1 MMPRKSTPPPV
12 TVLTAQA
19 QKRGGKVS
27 VSRDDLTDL
36 LILFDP
42 PPGEPPTIRM
52 FDLFAARPEQLP
64 KVEYLVDGLVFQRG
78 LWFIA
83 SLPKRG
89 KSLIRRHLTVCI
101 ALGELFLG
109 REVKKGRVVI
119 VADEDEAADELRV
132 MGWMAEALGHDPAEL
147 KDQIYLIPPCD
158 LKVDSRWDV
167 QAITALLEAIDPAIF
182 FLDPLIRYHDQEENS
197 NTDLQVVVRPLAV
210 LGRKRSVCVVHH
222 SPIERPGDLRGGG
235 DLGASHKALWKVKCN
250 EGDTRSIRV
259 KPVLKAG
266 PQPAG
271 FKVGYRFDDANERL
285 LIWSPKAGVPRLVD
299 LAKKV
304 LHEHGSFSTKN
315 AWLKAAGRVRKQDFL
330 KAIDRLVAEKVVVCE
345 DGAFRLVQEDA
356 SNE

>member
-1 MMPRKSTPPPV
+1 MPRKSTPPPV

-19 QKRGGKVS
+19 QKGRVKVS

-42 PPGEPPTIRM
+42 PPDEQRTIRM
-52 FDLFAARPEQLP
+52 FDLFAARPDQLP

-83 SLPKRG
+83 GPPKHG
-89 KSLIRRHLTVCI
+89 KSLIRRHLAVCI
-101 ALGELFLG
+101 ALGEPFFG
-109 REVKKGRVVI
+109 HAVKKGRVVI

-132 MGWMAEALGHDPAEL
+132 MRWMAAALGRDPEERRG
-147 KDQIYLIPPCD
+147 QMYLIPPCA
-158 LKVDSRWDV
+158 LKVDDRWDV
-167 QAITALLEAIDPAIF
+167 KAITALLKEVDPAIF

-197 NTDLQVVVRPLAV
+197 NTDMQAVIRPLAD
-210 LGRKRSVCVVHH
+210 LARKQSVCVVHH

-235 DLGASHKALWKVKCN
+235 DLGASYKALWKVVGK
-250 EGDTRSIRV
+250 EGDMSSIGV
-259 KPVLKAG
+259 TPLLKAG
-266 PQPAG
+266 PQPDK
-271 FKVGYRFDDANERL
+271 FRVGYHFDDANERL

-330 KAIDRLVAEKVVVCE
+330 KAIGWLIRRKVVVHE
-345 DGAFRLVQEDA
+345 DGIYHFAVEDA